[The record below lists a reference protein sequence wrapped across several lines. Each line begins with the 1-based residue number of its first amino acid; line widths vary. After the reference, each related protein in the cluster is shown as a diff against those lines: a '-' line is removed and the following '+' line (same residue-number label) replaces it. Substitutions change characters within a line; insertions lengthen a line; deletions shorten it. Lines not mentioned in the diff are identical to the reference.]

1 MCVPS
6 GNQAH
11 PGRLSSGMLPRRVR
25 RERVGV
31 RAIGLATRLLW
42 RTRGEWMRC
51 LVLFWALGVGV
62 IVGAARAENAPDRA
76 GIEFF
81 ETSIRP
87 LLAENC
93 WQCHGEK
100 KQKGEL
106 RLDSHAAVTR
116 GG

>member
-1 MCVPS
+1 MYEPS
-6 GNQAH
+6 YNQAH
-11 PGRLSSGMLPRRVR
+11 PCRLCSGMLPLPVR

-51 LVLFWALGVGV
+51 LVLFWALGLGV
-62 IVGAARAENAPDRA
+62 IVGAARAENTPDRA
-76 GIEFF
+76 AIEFF
-81 ETSIRP
+81 EISIRP

-100 KQKGEL
+100 KQKG
-106 RLDSHAAVTR
+106 
-116 GG
+116 